1 MGVNWPSEPPVLSDG
16 VVVLRTP
23 AESDIDDITEGAQD
37 AEVQKFTMVPRPY
50 QRVHAAEFVEAHNAA
65 AWGMVAPR
73 FGHHGAQP
81 QLNAAFV
88 ITGLDG
94 AFRGVVG
101 LHDVDPHDAT
111 GEVGYWLGPQARGV
125 GSMSRALGL
134 VLTWAFD
141 DVGLASVRWN
151 AAQENVASWLVA
163 QRHGFVVDGVTTCGR
178 PGDVPLEAWAATLTR
193 ERFVAPVV

>member
-1 MGVNWPSEPPVLSDG
+1 MGVNWPSEPPVLSDA
-16 VVVLRTP
+16 VVSLRTP
-23 AESDIDDITEGAQD
+23 DVSDIDDITAGAQD
-37 AEVQKFTMVPRPY
+37 PDVQKFTMVPRPY
-50 QRVHAAEFVEAHNAA
+50 LRVHAEEFVEAHNTG

-73 FGHHGAQP
+73 LGHQGAQP
-81 QLNAAFV
+81 RLNAAFV
-88 ITGLDG
+88 ITGRHGD
-94 AFRGVVG
+94 FRGVIG
-101 LHDVDPHDAT
+101 LHDVDPHNAT

-134 VLTWAFD
+134 VLAWAFD
-141 DVGLASVRWN
+141 VVGLTSVHWN

-193 ERFVAPVV
+193 ERFGASAG